1 MWGTIPQV
9 GGLTTTV
16 LDLTNDLS
24 PLIVG
29 LIGLTWL
36 SAGIIAGIVIHHYL
50 LHKIAPTKKTVST
63 PADHQ
68 DAA

>member
-1 MWGTIPQV
+1 MWGTIPQL

-24 PLIVG
+24 PLLVG

-36 SAGIIAGIVIHHYL
+36 SAAIIAGIAVRHHWL
-50 LHKIAPTKKTVST
+50 QKTTSTGETVST
-63 PADHQ
+63 PADHR